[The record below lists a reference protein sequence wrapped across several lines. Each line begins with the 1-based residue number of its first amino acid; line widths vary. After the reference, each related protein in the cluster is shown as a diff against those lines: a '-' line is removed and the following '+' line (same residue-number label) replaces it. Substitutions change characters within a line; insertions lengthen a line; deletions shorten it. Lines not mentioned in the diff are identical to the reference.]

1 MTPEAPITTA
11 AVQAAVNLNK
21 VLDVIPAFA
30 APDVHDA
37 VKCARL
43 VCLYAVRENRENVTH
58 YPNDPPPT
66 AGEDAT
72 MEQHAAAADKFLAE
86 FMDLL
91 PPWADIQT
99 VQNGRTAL
107 AILLGDRRTLP
118 QTMRDRHTVAMEYIA
133 AAEVVKH
140 LEADLEYQRR
150 EGYPKT
156 FNEVLKENP
165 EDEVALVWKRENTE
179 QCEALDRAK
188 TFLRRYRQ
196 PPTSA

>member
-1 MTPEAPITTA
+1 MTPEAPITLA
-11 AVQAAVNLNK
+11 AVQAAVNINK

-37 VKCARL
+37 VKNARL

-72 MEQHAAAADKFLAE
+72 MEQHAAAADKHLAE

-91 PPWADIQT
+91 PPWADKQA

-107 AILLGDRRTLP
+107 AILLGNQRTLP

-140 LEADLEYQRR
+140 IEADLAEQQR

-156 FNEVLKENP
+156 FNEVLQDDPN
-165 EDEVALVWKRENTE
+165 DQVALTWKRENAE
-179 QCEALDRAK
+179 QCEALENAK
-188 TFLRRYRQ
+188 AFLRRYRS
-196 PPTSA
+196 PPTAA